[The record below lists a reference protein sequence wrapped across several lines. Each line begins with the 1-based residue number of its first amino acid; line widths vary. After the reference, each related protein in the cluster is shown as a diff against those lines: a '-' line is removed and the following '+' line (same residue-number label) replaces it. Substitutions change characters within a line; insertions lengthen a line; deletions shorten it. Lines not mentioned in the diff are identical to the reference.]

1 MPSKQKI
8 VRRGSV
14 WGTGWN
20 GNRPLVLRGYILA
33 VNRLFGGH
41 FSLFFI
47 LGSSTQIRENL
58 ETLLGRASLPCA
70 V

>member
-14 WGTGWN
+14 WDAGLT
-20 GNRPLVLRGYILA
+20 GNRPLGLRGFSLA
-33 VNRLFGGH
+33 VNTLGGH

-47 LGSSTQIRENL
+47 LGSSTQIRE
-58 ETLLGRASLPCA
+58 R

>member
-20 GNRPLVLRGYILA
+20 GNRPLVLRGFILV
-33 VNRLFGGH
+33 VNRLGGH

-47 LGSSTQIRENL
+47 LGSSTQIRE
-58 ETLLGRASLPCA
+58 R